1 MVPTLRLFK
10 RHHMNMLH
18 VVLAALVLTWLG
30 FQTVRAAVTPCE
42 ALRHSAIQAVR
53 WLALVG
59 RGRRRRH
66 PSVPLSRAALSNKE
80 IGTDQQVRAIP
91 LASQGC

>member
-1 MVPTLRLFK
+1 MVGMLRLFK

-18 VVLAALVLTWLG
+18 VVLAALVLNWLG

-59 RGRRRRH
+59 RGRRPRH
-66 PSVPLSRAALSNKE
+66 QSVPWPGKWSSSRRRWSW
-80 IGTDQQVRAIP
+80 
-91 LASQGC
+91 